1 MIRDAVSL
9 DLKVEKGNH
18 ELRNVAKRW
27 KRHLEAMERKA
38 AGPTP

>member
-1 MIRDAVSL
+1 MIRDAVLL

-18 ELRNVAKRW
+18 EPRNVARKW

-38 AGPTP
+38 ARPTP